1 MRESIE
7 KLIEERIT
15 AVKAS
20 TEDADIIKNVCPF
33 FEKGLC
39 PDCFSCKK
47 DSTSL
52 EECRDYYLERIRLA
66 PMEIWDES
74 FDRFIVQ
81 SRTPVN
87 VEEIVGIGISCD
99 SCYMNDK
106 CPLYKKGYACG
117 IKWDNNR
124 PETPMEFMD
133 FLVNTQYERVKRYLV
148 FEKTDGGVPAAGVS
162 GEMDRL
168 HELVAS
174 KINMSRERLSI
185 NVEATGAATSG
196 GGGILAKLFGSG
208 NKPAIETPAKV
219 IPEKSE
225 TIKGDVVDI
234 TEFQEVKEAEK
245 VPRKRKNK

>member
-1 MRESIE
+1 MNESTKKRIE
-7 KLIEERIT
+7 

-20 TEDADIIKNVCPF
+20 VDDADIIKNVCSF

-47 DSTSL
+47 DSKTLS
-52 EECRDYYLERIRLA
+52 ECKDYYLERIYLI
-66 PMEIWDES
+66 PMDIWDTE
-74 FDRFIVQ
+74 FDKFVVQ
-81 SRTPVN
+81 EREKIN
-87 VEEIVGIGISCD
+87 VEDVVGIGVSCD

-106 CPLYKKGYACG
+106 CPLFKKGYACG

-168 HELVAS
+168 HNLISS
-174 KINMSRERLSI
+174 KIDMSRERLSI
-185 NVEATGAATSG
+185 NVEATGAATNS
-196 GGGILAKLFGSG
+196 GGGILAKLFGGG
-208 NKPAIETPAKV
+208 NKSLPEPTKEIA
-219 IPEKSE
+219 EKSSLKE
-225 TIKGDVVDI
+225 AVVDI
-234 TEFQEVKEAEK
+234 TEFEEVKEAEK
-245 VPRKRKNK
+245 VPRKRKAK